1 MCLINLILCGECN
14 MKEFKLKSFD
24 NTEIYCRLWDD
35 VKDPKGVIQLV
46 HGMSEYAGRYD
57 EFARYL
63 NSRGYI
69 VFGDDHRAH
78 GLTETDQNRGKHP
91 GNIFKKT
98 LNDELFFREWLK
110 SQYDLPVFLMGH
122 SYGSFLSQ
130 AFAQEGTD
138 VKAIALIGSGHM
150 RSLFTFGKIVVAPI
164 FLVARN
170 WRPRIVN
177 WVSDNF
183 QKFKGDEGKLQWANS
198 VRARRE
204 DVIADPLAHQN
215 MSVGFDY
222 YMMKETSKLYTKKAQ
237 AKLNPATAIGIFSG
251 DADSVGQMGKGV
263 KKLDKMYR
271 QNGINTELHLYPG
284 ARHEVFYDWCGEQMQ
299 KDVAD
304 FFDKFIIYEQT
315 SIDDLCK

>member
-1 MCLINLILCGECN
+1 

-24 NTEIYCRLWDD
+24 NAEIYCRLWDD

-204 DVIADPLAHQN
+204 DVLADPLAHQN

-237 AKLNPATAIGIFSG
+237 AKLNPATAIGIFQVMRTLS
-251 DADSVGQMGKGV
+251 
-263 KKLDKMYR
+263 DKWARGSKNLTECTDKTASTPSFISIRAQDTKCFTIGAASKCKRTLRISLTSSSSMSR
-271 QNGINTELHLYPG
+271 Q
-284 ARHEVFYDWCGEQMQ
+284 A
-299 KDVAD
+299 
-304 FFDKFIIYEQT
+304 
-315 SIDDLCK
+315 